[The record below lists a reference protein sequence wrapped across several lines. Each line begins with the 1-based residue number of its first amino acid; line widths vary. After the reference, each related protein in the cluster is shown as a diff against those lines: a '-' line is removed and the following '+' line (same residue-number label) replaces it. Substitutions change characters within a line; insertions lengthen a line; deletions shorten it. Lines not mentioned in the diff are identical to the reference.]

1 MMRRDH
7 GDAAYIEMEFYGR
20 PAGWTGQPN
29 VRMASE
35 LDTMELMVSEDVF
48 LRTAPLV
55 ERLRRR
61 TIGRRHYRL
70 LCAVMV
76 ENAMRTGQVDETEAV
91 LRVLAKHWTRCP
103 ARYLT
108 LPWPRP

>member
-1 MMRRDH
+1 MRSNH
-7 GDAAYIEMEFYGR
+7 GDAYIEMDFYGR
-20 PAGWTGQPN
+20 PGGWPGQPN

-35 LDTMELMVSEDVF
+35 LDTLDLMVSEDVF

-55 ERLRRR
+55 EKLRRR
-61 TIGRRHYRL
+61 TIGRRHYAL

-76 ENAMRTGQVDETEAV
+76 ENAMLTGQVDETAAV
-91 LRVLAKHWTRCP
+91 LRVLAKHWARCP

-108 LPWPRP
+108 FPWPRA